1 MSIKVRPMDVIR
13 AHPDSLA
20 NIEPTSELDKELLN
34 SIQWGFALHPDE
46 ADNTQ
51 PMDFPKGATIDWSET
66 DGCEDV
72 TQFVRQATVPPR
84 YPIAG
89 AAEHVISLR
98 RVINAQEAIV
108 REGVAWQHGTT
119 AHLKDIFQPG

>member
-1 MSIKVRPMDVIR
+1 MDVIR

-20 NIEPTSELDKELLN
+20 NIEPKSDLDKELLN

-51 PMDFPKGATIDWSET
+51 PLVIPKGATIDWSEK

-72 TQFVRQATVPPR
+72 TQYVRQATVPPR

-89 AAEHVISLR
+89 VAEHVISLR
-98 RVINAQEAIV
+98 RFVNSQEPDV
-108 REGVAWQHGTT
+108 REGDAWQHGTAT
-119 AHLKDIFQPG
+119 HLKTIFQPG